1 MRTTDKTA
9 CKSCHLNDWYIFVI
23 GSIVQSQNWFKVQT
37 KTHSNTNNL
46 ILHSNCIQFYLF
58 KDLLDPSD
66 QNCVLTIRSVELWPK
81 NLLETGRW
89 LSTRKIWFENILR
102 WFDGH
107 TATLWAH
114 CHTMGRRTPVTKSPS
129 VAGGCATGCILQKNA
144 PCRNLNSPCKEIFG
158 MWLHKG
164 LQERYLRICRLH
176 NGILWFLGDGC
187 SSGSLWISK

>member
-102 WFDGH
+102 WFDVGTLPHCGH
-107 TATLWAH
+107 TATLWGAAH
-114 CHTMGRRTPVTKSPS
+114 LWQSLQVLPEVVQQDASCKKMHLVKIKIHLVGRFLECGSIKVF
-129 VAGGCATGCILQKNA
+129 
-144 PCRNLNSPCKEIFG
+144 RNVI
-158 MWLHKG
+158 
-164 LQERYLRICRLH
+164 
-176 NGILWFLGDGC
+176 
-187 SSGSLWISK
+187 